1 MIKSNILKNHVY
13 PDEFSEDEKL
23 EYDRL
28 YAEAKIIH
36 ADVERENPFIIHFSI
51 VMHIRAKRL
60 GCEGFEEII
69 SNEELEQIKESY
81 KLKSTV
87 IECKEDPDHYIYDYD
102 HNPIYAPCT
111 VTISSDEAKEG
122 TPSVVIQ
129 S

>member
-1 MIKSNILKNHVY
+1 MIKSNILKEVPY
-13 PDEFSEDEKL
+13 PSEFCEEEKL

-51 VMHIRAKRL
+51 VMHIRAKRP
-60 GCEGFEEII
+60 GSEGFEEII

-87 IECKEDPDHYIYDYD
+87 IECKEDENHYIYDQS
-102 HNPIYAPCT
+102 HNPIYWPAT

-122 TPSVVIQ
+122 TPSVVVQ

>member
-13 PDEFSEDEKL
+13 PDDFSEEEKL

-36 ADVERENPFIIHFSI
+36 SDVERENSFIVHFSI
-51 VMHIRAKRL
+51 IIYIRAKRP
-60 GCEGFEEII
+60 GAEEIPI

-87 IECKEDPDHYIYDYD
+87 IECKEDSDHYIYDYD

>member
-1 MIKSNILKNHVY
+1 MIKSNILKQVPY
-13 PDEFSEDEKL
+13 PDDFSEDEKL
-23 EYDRL
+23 EYDTL
-28 YAEAKIIH
+28 YAQAKIIH
-36 ADVERENPFIIHFSI
+36 SDVERENPFIIYFSI
-51 VMHIRAKRL
+51 VIHIRAKRP
-60 GCEGFEEII
+60 GAEEFPI

-87 IECKEDPDHYIYDYD
+87 IECKENTDHYIYDYD

>member
-13 PDEFSEDEKL
+13 PDDFSEDEKL
-23 EYDRL
+23 EYDTL

-36 ADVERENPFIIHFSI
+36 ADVERENSFIVHFSI
-51 VMHIRAKRL
+51 VMHIRAKRP
-60 GCEGFEEII
+60 GAKEIPI
-69 SNEELEQIKESY
+69 SNEELEQIKNSY

-87 IECKEDPDHYIYDYD
+87 IECKEDENHYIYDYD

-111 VTISSDEAKEG
+111 ITISSDEAKEG
-122 TPSVVIQ
+122 TPSVVVK

>member
-13 PDEFSEDEKL
+13 PDEFSEGEKL

-36 ADVERENPFIIHFSI
+36 ADVERENSFIVHFSI
-51 VMHIRAKRL
+51 VMHIRAKRP
-60 GCEGFEEII
+60 GAEEIPI
-69 SNEELEQIKESY
+69 SNEELEQIKNSY

-87 IECKEDPDHYIYDYD
+87 IECKEDENHYIYDQS
-102 HNPIYAPCT
+102 HNPIYWPAT
-111 VTISSDEAKEG
+111 VTISSDEATEG
-122 TPSVVIQ
+122 VPSVVVE

>member
-1 MIKSNILKNHVY
+1 MIKSNILKQVPY
-13 PDEFSEDEKL
+13 PDDFSEEEKI

-36 ADVERENPFIIHFSI
+36 STVEQENPFIIHFSI
-51 VMHIRAKRL
+51 IMHIRAKRP
-60 GCEGFEEII
+60 GAEEIPI
-69 SNEELEQIKESY
+69 SNEELEEIKNSY

-87 IECKEDPDHYIYDYD
+87 IECKEDENHYIYDHL
-102 HNPIYAPCT
+102 HNPVYWPAT

-122 TPSVVIQ
+122 TPSVVVQ